1 MYTNL
6 FVTWML
12 YFKGIFASK

>member
-6 FVTWML
+6 F
-12 YFKGIFASK
+12 